1 MAPRAAGG
9 EEGPP
14 PEPAPSVLLVTDD
27 NRMAELA
34 VPPEHAGDVHTF
46 VVEATGED
54 DLEYVLVSPLPPA
67 LAVAVHT
74 AGTLRRDVAVRNE
87 LASTL
92 LGRSVYGPAAL
103 VCLEGL
109 PREADEADEADAE
122 ADEADAEAE
131 EFRVV
136 TAETLARQLA
146 ERGRPVPPSS
156 PAPPAI
162 PLLSVAVAPSPC
174 YRPSVVLVPMSPAA
188 TPAFTL
194 TRAPVTVPG
203 EPGTTSQIIR
213 ALAVGAAACVG
224 EDVLGKRKN
233 MAGAG
238 NAARTPPASG
248 GSGGLEREF

>member
-1 MAPRAAGG
+1 MGPRAAGG

-34 VPPEHAGDVHTF
+34 VPPEHAGDVHAF

-54 DLEYVLVSPLPPA
+54 DLEYEDVLVSPLPPA
-67 LAVAVHT
+67 LTVAVYT

-109 PREADEADEADAE
+109 PPEADEADAE

-131 EFRVV
+131 ARRARETERLDMHA
-136 TAETLARQLA
+136 AEPQS
-146 ERGRPVPPSS
+146 PDHPPSS

-188 TPAFTL
+188 TPAFAL

-203 EPGTTSQIIR
+203 EPGTTSQMSR
-213 ALAVGAAACVG
+213 ALAAGAAACVG
-224 EDVLGKRKN
+224 EDVLGKRKK

-248 GSGGLEREF
+248 GSEGLEREL